1 MKHVIV
7 IGGGAAGCMAAV
19 AAAQKGAAVTL
30 LERNPK
36 LGRKLYITGKGRCN
50 VTNDCAA
57 PEVLQN
63 VPRNSRFLTSAVTRF
78 PPEAVKAFF
87 EGLGVPLKTERG
99 NRVFPCSDK
108 AADIIDALL
117 VALRRSG
124 VHIVQDRARA
134 LRREGEVHPGG
145 AVVIATGGVS
155 YPLTGSTGDGYAL
168 AEALGHTILP
178 PRGSLVPLVAE
189 GDACAKMQG
198 LSLRNV
204 AIQVRNGKKKT
215 VYAGQGEL
223 LFTHFGLSGPLILSA
238 SAHMR
243 DFDTEHYYI
252 NLDLKPAL
260 DEEKLDRRLLRDFEE
275 NANRDF
281 HNVLEGL
288 VPRLMVPVLVER
300 TGIPA
305 AEKVHSVTK
314 AQRRRLLEVLK
325 CLRIDIQGPRPVE
338 EAIVTSGGIKVSE
351 INPTTLESKKA
362 PGVYFA
368 GEVLD
373 VDAYT
378 GGYNLQIAWSTGH
391 AAGEAAAEYLSPSL
405 VRSQPMTKHKS
416 IAVDGP
422 SGAGKST
429 LAKLLARR
437 LGFLYVDT
445 GAIYRTV
452 GLRAYRAGVDPEDE
466 AAVTALLDGL
476 DIELKYGADG
486 LQHMYLDGEDVTDA
500 IRQHVISRYT
510 SGVSAIPAVRAF
522 LLERQRDMAREHDVI
537 MDGRDIGTVVL
548 PGADVKI
555 FLTASPEDRARRRFD
570 ELRKR
575 GQEADYDTVLRDIIL
590 RDEHDTR
597 RSAAPLRQAKDALLV
612 DTTGNSLDESLDV
625 LLETIKERL
634 KA

>member
-117 VALRRSG
+117 LALRRSG

-134 LRREGEVHPGG
+134 LRREGEILTGVEGERGFYPGG

-243 DFDTEHYYI
+243 DFAREQYTCVI
-252 NLDLKPAL
+252 DLKPAL
-260 DEEKLDRRLLRDFEE
+260 EEQKLDARLVRELSEQ
-275 NANRDF
+275 ANRDF
-281 HNVLEGL
+281 QNVLGSL
-288 VPRLMVPVLVER
+288 VPRLMVPTVIAL
-300 TGIPA
+300 TGIPGDRKA
-305 AEKVHSVTK
+305 HDMTK
-314 AQRRRLLEVLK
+314 GERRRLLEVLK
-325 CLRIDIQGPRPVE
+325 GLVIHIRGPRPIA
-338 EAIVTSGGIKVSE
+338 EAIITSGGVKVGE
-351 INPTTLESKKA
+351 IDPKTMGSKKV
-362 PGVYFA
+362 PGLFFA
-368 GEVLD
+368 GELID

-378 GGYNLQIAWSTGH
+378 GGFNLQIAWATGR
-391 AAGEAAAEYLSPSL
+391 AAGESAARTCLGQDLGEQGPEY
-405 VRSQPMTKHKS
+405 
-416 IAVDGP
+416 
-422 SGAGKST
+422 
-429 LAKLLARR
+429 RR
-437 LGFLYVDT
+437 T
-445 GAIYRTV
+445 GA
-452 GLRAYRAGVDPEDE
+452 ENQSNF
-466 AAVTALLDGL
+466 
-476 DIELKYGADG
+476 GA
-486 LQHMYLDGEDVTDA
+486 
-500 IRQHVISRYT
+500 
-510 SGVSAIPAVRAF
+510 
-522 LLERQRDMAREHDVI
+522 
-537 MDGRDIGTVVL
+537 
-548 PGADVKI
+548 K
-555 FLTASPEDRARRRFD
+555 
-570 ELRKR
+570 
-575 GQEADYDTVLRDIIL
+575 
-590 RDEHDTR
+590 
-597 RSAAPLRQAKDALLV
+597 
-612 DTTGNSLDESLDV
+612 
-625 LLETIKERL
+625 
-634 KA
+634 